1 MLLVHTTKT
10 YGSHG
15 PDKRSHQKQ
24 AALTMLKG
32 VPLLLKCLAAFCVLD
47 NVGATCTGP
56 QKMYACFT
64 LWDPVCGSDGVTTYS
79 NRCEAEAACQLDGS
93 TPGKCST
100 PAALPPSPPCSTPI
114 DFALVLDESYSM
126 NRRDGPNYMD
136 GPNGVKALAKG
147 LVRHAALKPR
157 RGLLP

>member
-1 MLLVHTTKT
+1 MLVNTTKTSKT

-15 PDKRSHQKQ
+15 PYKRSHQKQ
-24 AALTMLKG
+24 SALTKLKG
-32 VPLLLKCLAAFCVLD
+32 VPLLLKYLAAFCVLD

-56 QKMYACFT
+56 QKMSACFT

-79 NRCEAEAACQLDGS
+79 NRCFAEAACQLDGS

-100 PAALPPSPPCSTPI
+100 PAALPAPSPPCATPV

-126 NRRDGPNYMD
+126 NRQPDGPNYMD
-136 GPNGVKALAKG
+136 GPNGVKALAKE
-147 LVRHAALKPR
+147 LVRHAAMKPR
-157 RGLLP
+157 